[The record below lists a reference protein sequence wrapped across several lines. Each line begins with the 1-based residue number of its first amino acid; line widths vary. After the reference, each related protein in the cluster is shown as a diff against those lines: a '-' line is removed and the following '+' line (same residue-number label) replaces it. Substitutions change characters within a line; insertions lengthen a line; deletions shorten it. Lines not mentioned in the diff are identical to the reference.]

1 MVKLGE
7 ISAIDRWLEMSRM
20 QELVEALGGGADDIA
35 QKDRGEQ
42 CQEKPGYAGFESD
55 KSQIKF

>member
-20 QELVEALGGGADDIA
+20 QELVEALRGGVDDTA
-35 QKDRGEQ
+35 QKEQGEQ

-55 KSQIKF
+55 KCPIKF